1 MASSVKVTLRKKPNK
16 EGKYPIAV
24 RITKDRRTSY
34 LYTGQ
39 FIDLRHW
46 DDNERIVRK
55 NHPNAV
61 RLNNLLLAKL
71 SEANKILLELQTSK
85 DDISSKQIKKE
96 ITAPLHK
103 TTFKEVSGNYLQE
116 IKANGKLTR
125 YASDKVRVDH
135 LARFADNSSITFKEI
150 DEAFLR
156 RFMSYLKV
164 SKKLSQ
170 RSIVNNLVVIRT
182 LYNRAIKQGMVERK
196 HYPFGSGKIRIK
208 FPETEKVG
216 LTIKEIQEI
225 EGLDNLNKQE
235 SHARNVWFFSF
246 YLAGMRV
253 SDVLQ
258 IRWSDMYDDRLHYRM
273 NKNDKLLSLKMPE
286 KLWPIL
292 EYYEIDK
299 LSDTD
304 FIFPEMKKANSE
316 SLQDVFAKT
325 KTATKKFNKYLA
337 EVALKA
343 GIDKKLTMHIA
354 RHSFGNIAGDKIPI
368 QMLQKLYRHSSVTTT
383 INYQANFMHR
393 ETDDA
398 LDKVINF

>member
-16 EGKYPIAV
+16 EGKYPLAV

-39 FIDLRHW
+39 FIDLKHW

-61 RLNNLLLAKL
+61 RLNNLLLSKL
-71 SEANKILLELQTSK
+71 SEANKKLLELQTTK

-103 TTFKEVSGNYLQE
+103 TTFKELAGSYLQE

-135 LARFADNSSITFKEI
+135 LVRFADNNYLTFKEI

-182 LYNRAIKQGMVERK
+182 LYNRAIKLGMVERK
-196 HYPFGSGKIRIK
+196 HYPFGSDKIRIK

-235 SHARNVWFFSF
+235 SHARNVWLFSF

-258 IRWSDMYDDRLHYRM
+258 IRWSDIYDDRLHYRM
-273 NKNDKLLSLKMPE
+273 NKNDKLLSLKIPE

-292 EYYEIDK
+292 EQYALDK
-299 LSDTD
+299 VIDTD
-304 FIFPEMKKANSE
+304 FIFPEMKKANSD

-337 EVALKA
+337 EIAQKA
-343 GIDKKLTMHIA
+343 SIDKKLTMHIA

>member
-1 MASSVKVTLRKKPNK
+1 M
-16 EGKYPIAV
+16 
-24 RITKDRRTSY
+24 
-34 LYTGQ
+34 
-39 FIDLRHW
+39 
-46 DDNERIVRK
+46 
-55 NHPNAV
+55 

-71 SEANKILLELQTSK
+71 SEANKKLLELQSTK

-96 ITAPLHK
+96 ITTPLNK
-103 TTFKEVSGNYLQE
+103 TTFKELSESYLQE

-135 LARFADNSSITFKEI
+135 LVRFAKNNFLTFKEI

-196 HYPFGSGKIRIK
+196 HYPFGADKIRIK

-216 LTIKEIQEI
+216 LTIEEIQEI

-235 SHARNVWFFSF
+235 SHARNVWLFSF

-258 IRWSDMYDDRLHYRM
+258 ILWNDIYDDRLHYRM
-273 NKNDKLLSLKMPE
+273 SKNDKLLSLKLPE
-286 KLWPIL
+286 KLLPIL
-292 EYYEIDK
+292 RQYKVEK
-299 LSDTD
+299 VNGTD
-304 FIFPEMKKANSE
+304 FIFPEMKKANTE

-325 KTATKKFNKYLA
+325 KTATKKFNKYLGA
-337 EVALKA
+337 
-343 GIDKKLTMHIA
+343 IA
-354 RHSFGNIAGDKIPI
+354 
-368 QMLQKLYRHSSVTTT
+368 
-383 INYQANFMHR
+383 
-393 ETDDA
+393 
-398 LDKVINF
+398 